1 MVVKMIQFYEQFL
14 CLNVLYS
21 NPLTA
26 MILRTLELKCHGS
39 SFIFSLPAV
48 EFGFM
53 HLPSLIDLLMEK
65 TGGFHFRKYAFAG
78 HRTVM

>member
-1 MVVKMIQFYEQFL
+1 VVVKVIQFYEQFV

-26 MILRTLELKCHGS
+26 MILQTLELKCHGS

-48 EFGFM
+48 VFGFM
-53 HLPSLIDLLMEK
+53 YLLMEK
-65 TGGFHFRKYAFAG
+65 TGGFHFRKYTFAG